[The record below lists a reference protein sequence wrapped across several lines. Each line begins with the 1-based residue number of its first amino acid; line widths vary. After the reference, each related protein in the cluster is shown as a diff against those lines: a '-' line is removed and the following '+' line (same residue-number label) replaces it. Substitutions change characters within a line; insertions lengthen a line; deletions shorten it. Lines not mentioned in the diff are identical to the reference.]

1 MNQHE
6 AAVLLSKVAVVVEQF
21 DRRCE
26 ETSQALRQ
34 ITQQVPG
41 VLQRAADSQFR
52 SLPAEVGRV
61 VAGGL
66 EQPIATYEKRVQ
78 VAGANLQQASQTLA
92 AQLRRAEAIH
102 KQLIWKVAGIALAS
116 ILILVASG
124 TLLSKHY
131 YEEVRRNQVSAE
143 LLKAYSQADVVLCDG
158 RICAKVSKRAKRYGE
173 YSVVDSR

>member
-6 AAVLLSKVAVVVEQF
+6 AAVLLSKVAVLVEQF

-26 ETSQALRQ
+26 ETSQVLRQ
-34 ITQQVPG
+34 VTEQVPG
-41 VLQRAADSQFR
+41 VLQRAANSQVR

-66 EQPIATYEKRVQ
+66 EQPIATYEKRVRD
-78 VAGANLQQASQTLA
+78 AGANLQQASQTLA

-102 KQLIWKVAGIALAS
+102 KQLIWKVAGTALAS
-116 ILILVASG
+116 ILILVALG
-124 TLLSKHY
+124 TLLSRHY
-131 YEEVRRNQVSAE
+131 YEEIRRNQVSAE

-158 RICAKVSKRAKRYGE
+158 RICAKVSKQAKRYGE
-173 YSVVDSR
+173 YSVVESR